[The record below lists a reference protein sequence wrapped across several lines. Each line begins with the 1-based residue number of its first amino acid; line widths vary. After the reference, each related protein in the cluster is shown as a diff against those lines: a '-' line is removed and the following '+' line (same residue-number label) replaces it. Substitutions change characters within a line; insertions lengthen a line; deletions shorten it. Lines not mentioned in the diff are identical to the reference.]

1 MKPIYWLASAIVT
14 AAVLSACAAPAPAAP
29 VDSAAAYVSA
39 NLDTSYENAL
49 SARNQLALGTLNLAD
64 TPEAVSPE
72 QAAALLPLWQAVRA
86 TSQSG
91 GGSQTEVNALLTQ
104 IEAGL
109 TEAQLT
115 AIRAQGLTQTDLQ
128 DWATANGVTLG
139 TGGGEPGSGQGLS
152 PEARATR
159 QAEQGRTPNSTGGG
173 ASTAVV
179 DAVATYLESLGS

>member
-1 MKPIYWLASAIVT
+1 MKLKSWLASAILT

-29 VDSAAAYVSA
+29 VESAAAYVSA

-49 SARNQLALGTLNLAD
+49 SARNQLALGTLNLAG
-64 TPEAVSPE
+64 TPAAVSPE

-173 ASTAVV
+173 ASTALVE
-179 DAVATYLESLGS
+179 AVATYLESLGS

>member
-1 MKPIYWLASAIVT
+1 M
-14 AAVLSACAAPAPAAP
+14 
-29 VDSAAAYVSA
+29 
-39 NLDTSYENAL
+39 AL
-49 SARNQLALGTLNLAD
+49 HSARNQLALGTLNLAG
-64 TPEAVSPE
+64 TPAAVSPE

-104 IEAGL
+104 IEAAL

-115 AIRAQGLTQTDLQ
+115 AIRDQGLTQTDLQ
-128 DWATANGVTLG
+128 DWATANGVTLGTGG

-159 QAEQGRTPNSTGGG
+159 QAEQGRTPNSSGGG
-173 ASTAVV
+173 ASTALV
-179 DAVATYLESLGS
+179 DAVATYLALLNS